1 MASAMQRRIAGL
13 ALSAGKRCA
22 GASRSSAVLGVIAAE
37 PVQASALHSLAGTSL
52 RARVFAK
59 PGGAQS
65 KQLRGFA
72 SQSYDGATALPMPAL
87 SPTME
92 TGKLTEWMKQPG
104 DQLSPG
110 DVIAEVETDKA
121 VVSFECQDDGYMAA
135 HLVPAGTEDVPVGS
149 IIALIVDEA
158 SEVDAIKNK
167 QWPNPL
173 EQAAAPA
180 PAPAAAAAPAPAPA
194 AATTKPKSSSAASSG
209 AANDPTR
216 VMPAARRLV
225 LEYSVDISA
234 VVGTGHK
241 GRITKGDILV
251 HLGQAPASALPQKK
265 SSKNTAHTSSANGSA
280 AMSAPTGGDS
290 GYVAYGVSVH
300 GGSLRMPPQPQPE
313 LPAPSQRPE
322 GVPAGTFTDNKAS
335 GMRRVISSRLTESKS
350 TVPHMYVQADCT
362 IDALMAQRAA
372 LKAAGV
378 KVSLNDM
385 VLKAVAKALRDVP
398 EANGYFDTKDGVV
411 KSNDSVDISVAVA
424 TEGGLITPIVTDAD
438 KRGLLDINS
447 AVKDLATRA
456 RAGKLA
462 AAEYQGGTFTVSN
475 LGMFGISDF
484 TAVINPP
491 QACILA
497 VGSGREEVLLAAD
510 AAAAGGIAMGADGM
524 PTAVGNTD
532 GLVSEDECV
541 VVTKMAV
548 QLSGDR
554 RVVDEVV
561 AGQFMAALQAYLNNP
576 VLLVS

>member
-1 MASAMQRRIAGL
+1 MAAAAQRRIAAL
-13 ALSAGKRCA
+13 ALAGGKRCV
-22 GASRSSAVLGVIAAE
+22 GASRATAAMSVLAPEVATMHGLRSMASFAVR
-37 PVQASALHSLAGTSL
+37 T
-52 RARVFAK
+52 RVLPKA
-59 PGGAQS
+59 GGA
-65 KQLRGFA
+65 LPARGFA
-72 SQSYDGATALPMPAL
+72 SQSYDGATPLPMPAL

-92 TGKLTEWMKQPG
+92 TGKLTEWLKFPG

-121 VVSFECQDDGYMAA
+121 VVSFECQDDGFMAA
-135 HLVPAGTEDVPVGS
+135 HLVPAGTEDVPVGA
-149 IIALIVDEA
+149 IIALMVDEA
-158 SEVDAIKNK
+158 SEIDAIKDK
-167 QWPNPL
+167 KWPNPL
-173 EQAAAPA
+173 EQAA
-180 PAPAAAAAPAPAPA
+180 AAAAAPAPAPA
-194 AATTKPKSSSAASSG
+194 AAPAAKKDTSAHSAP
-209 AANDPTR
+209 ANDPTR
-216 VMPAARRLV
+216 VMPAAYRLV
-225 LEYSVDISA
+225 LEHSIDISA

-251 HLGQAPASALPQKK
+251 HLGKAPASSLPQKK
-265 SSKNTAHTSSANGSA
+265 APKHTAAAASSGSSAA
-280 AMSAPTGGDS
+280 APAGGDS
-290 GYVAYGVSVH
+290 GYVAYGVSVQKGALH
-300 GGSLRMPPQPQPE
+300 MPEQPKPE
-313 LPAPSQRPE
+313 LPPPSKRPD
-322 GVPAGTFTDNKAS
+322 GVPAGTYTDSKAS

-378 KVSLNDM
+378 KVSVNDM

-398 EANGYFDTKDGVV
+398 EANGYFDAKEGIV
-411 KSNDSVDISVAVA
+411 KSNESVDISVAVA
-424 TEGGLITPIVTDAD
+424 TDGGLITPIVTNAD
-438 KRGLLDINS
+438 QRGLLGINA

-456 RAGKLA
+456 RSGKLA
-462 AAEYQGGTFTVSN
+462 AGEYQGGTFTVSN

-497 VGSGREEVLLAAD
+497 VGSSRQEVLLAAD
-510 AAAAGGIAMGADGM
+510 AAAAGGIALGADGM
-524 PTAVGNTD
+524 PTPVGDAD
-532 GLVSEDECV
+532 GLVSEDDCV

-576 VLLVS
+576 VLLLS